1 MFNDVN
7 DITVVNSASK
17 INVLL
22 TQMQVIFVNSIEENE
37 SAKLRALRAKNVLTC
52 QRSLRAHVQTC
63 LVCLHANVPC
73 VLTCSCAKLSCVLT
87 CQHASFDAT
96 IFSFAAIVAAVV
108 HTIGKV

>member
-73 VLTCSCAKLSCVLT
+73 LLT
-87 CQHASFDAT
+87 CQRALSAYVLMCQ
-96 IFSFAAIVAAVV
+96 IVLRA
-108 HTIGKV
+108 HMPTC